1 MSREE
6 RVSATQTFGSSENE
20 LDRLLH
26 HGQAERTYV
35 LAPIHATA
43 KVVAMNKENQAIEV
57 CLDGAVIRIKKAASC
72 LLMPAVGDVVL
83 VSGADINHAYVIAV
97 LEQANT
103 AQQEIAIEGNVLV
116 SAPSLT
122 FKSEQLISMQ
132 TTQVALKAQEAN
144 CIIEHT
150 QFVGKEMKA
159 TIGLVQLVGKVY
171 EAIVDRL
178 SHMSKRAFR
187 ITEQTEQVRVG
198 TLDYQAENSA
208 RIHAK
213 YTMVTA
219 KDLVKVDSD
228 QIHMG

>member
-6 RVSATQTFGSSENE
+6 RESVNQSFVAAENE
-20 LDRLLH
+20 LARLLH
-26 HGQAERTYV
+26 HGQSERAHV
-35 LAPIHATA
+35 LVPIHTAA
-43 KVVAMNKENQAIEV
+43 KVVGIHKETQAIEV
-57 CLDGAVIRIKKAASC
+57 CLDGAVISIKKAASC
-72 LLMPAVGDVVL
+72 LLMPAVNDVVL
-83 VSGADINHAYVIAV
+83 VSGADINQAYVIAV

-103 AQQEIAIEGNVLV
+103 AQQEIAIAGNVLV
-116 SAPSLT
+116 SASSLT
-122 FKSEQLISMQ
+122 FKSEQLLSMESAQ
-132 TTQVALKAQEAN
+132 ITLKAQEAH
-144 CIIEHT
+144 CVVEQT